1 MLSYLF
7 VLKHDPLSSLE
18 IFLDRS
24 GVESQVREPVN
35 LEKLW
40 LVMSDMTRLTKL
52 ILPAYLPKDSNFI
65 TGNRLFGLWTSNRCH
80 RVPQVTGPRC
90 SYQLI
95 YWEQRSKSVSGTL
108 RTLGTP
114 TVLKHQGCGG
124 PVRGLGTRCF
134 SSNSNIT
141 ALTVGSAS
149 VRLKELMKLNE
160 NDLRYVNNGLIHIV
174 SDPEVK

>member
-52 ILPAYLPKDSNFI
+52 ILPAYLPVDSNFI
-65 TGNRLFGLWTSNRCH
+65 TGNRLFGLWTSN
-80 RVPQVTGPRC
+80 
-90 SYQLI
+90 
-95 YWEQRSKSVSGTL
+95 
-108 RTLGTP
+108 
-114 TVLKHQGCGG
+114 
-124 PVRGLGTRCF
+124 
-134 SSNSNIT
+134 
-141 ALTVGSAS
+141 
-149 VRLKELMKLNE
+149 
-160 NDLRYVNNGLIHIV
+160 
-174 SDPEVK
+174 